1 MQKRSDGRLVAYLD
15 GELEAAERRE
25 IEAWLDGDPAARRQ
39 LAALA
44 ESAELVR
51 RAFDEVLHEPVPQR
65 LIAAARGE
73 ASGGEAVA
81 AQTGPRI
88 LPFVRRRFA
97 RQPSARQPGVG
108 RPVRVRRWRVGVP
121 VAASLLGLLIGGGAG
136 YLGGGDLG
144 TGVTAAGGGQS
155 AMEAALANNL
165 WLDNAAGYFKLFVSA
180 GGNTL
185 VDVPASGDP
194 REALQKISQS
204 LPQQV
209 RLPDLK
215 PWGLNFRGARL
226 IVVDGRPAAQL
237 VYTTENKA
245 IGPLALI
252 IGSSQQPDISPT
264 FDRRQDVNLIY
275 WRHQGRAY
283 ALVGQANIGYLWGIG
298 NDVAWQLDAI

>member
-1 MQKRSDGRLVAYLD
+1 MQKRSDDQLVAYLE
-15 GELEAAERRE
+15 GELELVDRRE
-25 IEAWLDGDPAARRQ
+25 VEAWLDSDSAARDQ

-44 ESAELVR
+44 ISAKLVR
-51 RAFDEVLHEPVPQR
+51 RAFDEVLHEPVPER
-65 LIAAARGE
+65 LIAAAR
-73 ASGGEAVA
+73 AKTVA
-81 AQTGPRI
+81 AEAAPQILAFAPRTAAE
-88 LPFVRRRFA
+88 RFA
-97 RQPSARQPGVG
+97 RS
-108 RPVRVRRWRVGVP
+108 RWPRLGLP
-121 VAASLLGLLIGGGAG
+121 IAASLLGLVVGGSGA
-136 YLGGGDLG
+136 YF
-144 TGVTAAGGGQS
+144 GVTKFGSGAASIALAQP
-155 AMEAALANNL
+155 ALEATVANNL

-180 GGNTL
+180 GNNTP
-185 VDVPASGDP
+185 VDIPATGDT

-215 PWGLNFRGARL
+215 PWGLNFHGARL

-237 VYTTENKA
+237 VYTTDNKA

-252 IGSSQQPDISPT
+252 VGSSNQPDIPPT
-264 FDRRQDVNLIY
+264 FDHRQDVNLIY